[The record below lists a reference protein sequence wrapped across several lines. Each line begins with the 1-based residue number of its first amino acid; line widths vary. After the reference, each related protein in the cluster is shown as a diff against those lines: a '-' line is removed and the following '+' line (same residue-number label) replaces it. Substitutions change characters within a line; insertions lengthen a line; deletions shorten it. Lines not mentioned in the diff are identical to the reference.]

1 MTIFKTLEK
10 IGTEIQ
16 NGTDINYRSLALII
30 HSHIATMD
38 NESYDFI
45 FKIVLL
51 GDSGVGK
58 CCYYLE
64 MAMNIVNIFV
74 QDSESILFQ

>member
-1 MTIFKTLEK
+1 
-10 IGTEIQ
+10 
-16 NGTDINYRSLALII
+16 
-30 HSHIATMD
+30 MD

-74 QDSESILFQ
+74 QDSESILFQYRLTYVFFFIYRLRRKVKLSISIH